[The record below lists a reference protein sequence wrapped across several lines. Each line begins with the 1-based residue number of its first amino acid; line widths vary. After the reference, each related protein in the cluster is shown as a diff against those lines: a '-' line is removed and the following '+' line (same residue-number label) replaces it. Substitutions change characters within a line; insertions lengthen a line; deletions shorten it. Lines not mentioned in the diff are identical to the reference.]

1 MPLHVGNETKV
12 LVGKWILFL
21 QTPVL
26 LDNRWHGTGMAQLE
40 TGRLLFIHLLL
51 ADGQQFTKA
60 KLKKQ
65 KRLDEKY

>member
-1 MPLHVGNETKV
+1 LHLGSQIKV
-12 LVGKWILFL
+12 LLRKLIPFL

-40 TGRLLFIHLLL
+40 TGRQLFICLLL

-60 KLKKQ
+60 KLKKL
-65 KRLDEKY
+65 KGLDEKN